1 MRNWPDW
8 TSASRCSKYP
18 MTPSTSSGRQILKA
32 VRSSSADLTR
42 FLRELVRARSVT
54 GFEEP
59 AQEVVRDRLKS
70 MGADV
75 DSWRPSRKD
84 FAGYEAF
91 VAEEKEVG
99 SRPNVVARFRGS
111 ASRKTL
117 AFNGH
122 VDVVPEGDI
131 ASWMHPPYVA
141 EVEGGRLYG
150 RGACDMK
157 AGLAAT
163 IFAVQALLDADVP
176 IKNDILVESVIGEE
190 SSGMGTL
197 ATILRGYRPDAA
209 IIAEPTSLKL
219 VTVQAGC
226 LNFRIRVRGKAAHGA
241 SRYLGVSAIEKFLP
255 VHEALMALEEKRR
268 LAGSHPLFREV
279 PNPVPLSIGT
289 LRAGDWDSTVP
300 EELVAEGRYG
310 VWPGEK
316 LARAKR
322 QFESAVA
329 KSGDLR
335 PVVEEEPPRSHV
347 EPVRNGSLQRY
358 RADTGSRGWWT
369 RLALG
374 PGKTTGARG
383 ITAGLDMR
391 LFTGVARC
399 PAAVFGPG
407 DDSTA
412 HFSDEFVDLDEVIDV
427 CKVYA
432 TAALSWNE

>member
-1 MRNWPDW
+1 MRNWPDC

-18 MTPSTSSGRQILKA
+18 MTPSTSSADRVLKA

-99 SRPNVVARFRGS
+99 SRPNVVARFRGR

-131 ASWMHPPYVA
+131 ASWMHPPYAA

-268 LAGSHPLFREV
+268 LAGSHPLFRDV

-322 QFESAVA
+322 QFETAVA
-329 KSGDLR
+329 RAATSDPWLRKNPPEVTWTGPQWEPAEIPSGHWLARLVD
-335 PVVEEEPPRSHV
+335 S
-347 EPVRNGSLQRY
+347 SC
-358 RADTGSRGWWT
+358 SR
-369 RLALG
+369 ALG
-374 PGKTTGARG
+374 RRPARAG
-383 ITAGLDMR
+383 ITAGTDMR

-412 HFSDEFVDLDEVIDV
+412 HFSDEFVDLDEVIDA